1 MRKLFKALVL
11 CALSWA
17 IVVPAFSQ
25 EELLKLDR
33 SGRPILVMDEALH
46 WSSPI
51 SVYSDSDLEMFVPDI
66 TTTGWIQWNARRYRQ
81 TGTYIVSVFSFYK
94 SDYFCRKELIPA
106 GHKTDPKW
114 LESCSSL
121 RYQRKLVTIDT
132 RKRNATFL
140 QTIVMEKDALYN
152 PQNQK
157 NMRST
162 VPLSKVV
169 PRRAYDRI
177 SEIVG
182 REINEYRGMTVE
194 EVIQS
199 DSKTVL
205 NMMKGTMTPD
215 QQQGCPNATPEQLQN
230 WHNTGCPPA
239 ISPAPAS
246 H

>member
-1 MRKLFKALVL
+1 
-11 CALSWA
+11 
-17 IVVPAFSQ
+17 
-25 EELLKLDR
+25 
-33 SGRPILVMDEALH
+33 
-46 WSSPI
+46 
-51 SVYSDSDLEMFVPDI
+51 
-66 TTTGWIQWNARRYRQ
+66 
-81 TGTYIVSVFSFYK
+81 
-94 SDYFCRKELIPA
+94 
-106 GHKTDPKW
+106 
-114 LESCSSL
+114 
-121 RYQRKLVTIDT
+121 
-132 RKRNATFL
+132 
-140 QTIVMEKDALYN
+140 MEKDALYN